1 MFSWFRRKP
10 ASDPTTTTP
19 AGTEPDVGLRGR
31 VSLTRGNQ
39 TRPEE
44 YDVIRSAVDVLG
56 RHDHQLAAHDNRLE
70 LRESGLIIK
79 PRLVEVVPLKQ
90 GIRTVVTV
98 AIGHPKIGPDGIF
111 EYQHSTGENLE
122 DSIRKGFD
130 QWIQLDLI
138 TLLDALRPKPESC
151 TTMEMTFPEGDGKA
165 ARSRRA
171 VLGPV
176 GHLRAKPPAEPDRAR
191 AADQDDT
198 SPSDDAHPFCR
209 CCFLTNTF
217 AAFKEM
223 IEGDAFYGIRF
234 FASRD
239 ADGTPQADCRV
250 NGEDWEPGARA
261 IREYVKTWPDA
272 GFEFRKQYVVL
283 QTVPDSMS
291 PITE

>member
-1 MFSWFRRKP
+1 M
-10 ASDPTTTTP
+10 
-19 AGTEPDVGLRGR
+19 
-31 VSLTRGNQ
+31 
-39 TRPEE
+39 
-44 YDVIRSAVDVLG
+44 
-56 RHDHQLAAHDNRLE
+56 E
-70 LRESGLIIK
+70 LRESGLIIR
-79 PRLVEVVPLKQ
+79 PRLVEVIPLKQ

-98 AIGHPKIGPDGIF
+98 AIGHPEIGPNGIF

-138 TLLDALRPKPESC
+138 TLLDALHPKPESC
-151 TTMEMTFPEGDGKA
+151 TMMEMTFPEGDGKA

-176 GHLRAKPPAEPDRAR
+176 GHLCAKPPAEPNRAR
-191 AADQDDT
+191 AADQDDD
-198 SPSDDAHPFCR
+198 SPSDDDHPFCM

-223 IEGDAFYGIRF
+223 IEGDGFFGIRF

-250 NGEDWEPGARA
+250 NGEDWEPGPGDPGVRQDLAGRRVRIPQA
-261 IREYVKTWPDA
+261 IRGPPDRTGIHVA
-272 GFEFRKQYVVL
+272 HDRIETASRSSYACIR
-283 QTVPDSMS
+283 
-291 PITE
+291 ITRDLSERMA